1 MPSLVPSVWTTGSP
15 AVPYVW
21 CCSEC
26 EAAFDMGPTQGFQ
39 LSQMQIDL
47 ANFQFRAHCKE
58 AHPLL
63 PAVNCL
69 GDAPRNTTRKPC
81 MEEKQPASLRL
92 RFRA

>member
-26 EAAFDMGPTQGFQ
+26 EATFDMGPTRGFQ

-47 ANFQFRAHCKE
+47 ANLQFRAHCKR

-63 PAVNCL
+63 LTVNSL
-69 GDAPRNTTRKPC
+69 GDVPRDTARDPGTQ
-81 MEEKQPASLRL
+81 EK
-92 RFRA
+92 